1 MAEEKIIFYL
11 CLIFSGAA
19 VLATIALY
27 ARQAMIVAYIILGI
41 ILSPSVLNLVP
52 DVELIHAIAEIGI
65 IFLLFLLGLNLHPQ
79 KLYKLFNRTLAI
91 TLTSCIVFAL
101 TGFVFALLTGF
112 NVTDSA
118 LIGAAMMF
126 SSTIIGLKL
135 LPTTVLHHQ
144 YTGELIISILLLQDI
159 IAIVLLLLIG
169 ISGQAGGSI
178 TALLIPVIA
187 LPGLILFSNL
197 IERYLLRRLLSQFDA
212 IQEYIFLLAIG
223 WCLGIAVLAKWLGL
237 SVEIGAFLA
246 GVTIAA
252 SPISTFIAESV
263 KPLRDFFLVLFFF
276 ALGATTEI
284 TMLANLLLPGVL
296 LGLIMLA
303 LKPLLFSYLLRRRN
317 ESVKLSMEIGIRLG
331 QISEFSLLIALLA
344 LQQHI
349 MTERASGLIQIA
361 TLVTFIVS
369 PYLIVFRYPS
379 PIAVDP
385 KLRRN

>member
-19 VLATIALY
+19 VLASIALY

-52 DVELIHAIAEIGI
+52 DVELIRGIAQIGI

-79 KLYKLFNRTLAI
+79 KLYKLFNQTLAI
-91 TLTSCIVFAL
+91 TLTSCVVFAL
-101 TGFVFALLTGF
+101 IGLVFAILAGF
-112 NVTDSA
+112 KTTDA
-118 LIGAAMMF
+118 MLIGAAMMF

-159 IAIVLLLLIG
+159 VAIILLLIIG
-169 ISGQAGGSI
+169 IIGHAGESAW
-178 TALLIPVIA
+178 TLLAPVIA
-187 LPGLILFSNL
+187 LPLLILFANL
-197 IERYLLRRLLSQFDA
+197 VQRYLLQRLLSRFDT

-223 WCLGIAVLAKWLGL
+223 WCLGIAVLAKWVGL
-237 SVEIGAFLA
+237 SMEIGAFLA

-252 SPISTFIAESV
+252 SPISTFIAESL

-276 ALGATTEI
+276 ALGATTEV
-284 TMLANLLLPGVL
+284 TMLADILFPGIL
-296 LGLIMLA
+296 LGLIMLG
-303 LKPLLFSYLLRRRN
+303 LKPLLFSYLLRRKH
-317 ESVKLSMEIGIRLG
+317 ESTKLSREIGIRLG
-331 QISEFSLLIALLA
+331 QISEFSLLVALMA
-344 LQQHI
+344 FQQQI
-349 MTERASGLIQIA
+349 MSERALGLIQIA

-369 PYLIVFRYPS
+369 PYLIVFQYPS

-385 KLRRN
+385 RLRRN